1 MGKCNALTSLL
12 EENHG
17 YITTGAASAAGVK
30 RWELSRLVQQGM
42 LSRAAQGLYVN
53 SDLLPDPLVVAQHR
67 CASGVFS
74 HETALFLH
82 DLSDRVPLQMM
93 MTIPSGWN
101 TPMLKD
107 DNMMFF
113 YVRKDW
119 FELGVVSLKTHSG
132 PLVRCYDT
140 ERTLCDCIRGIN
152 RLDRDLVMTA
162 MKTAMKQ
169 GTINKPKLLHYA
181 DVFGIRELMFQYSEV
196 LT

>member
-1 MGKCNALTSLL
+1 MDARNTLNALLKD
-12 EENHG
+12 NHG
-17 YITTGAASAAGVK
+17 YVTTRAASAVGIK

-107 DNMMFF
+107 DNMVFF

-119 FELGVVSLKTHSG
+119 FELGVVSLKTRSG
-132 PLVRCYDT
+132 PMVRCYDT
-140 ERTLCDCIRGIN
+140 ERTLCDCIRGLS
-152 RLDRDLVMTA
+152 RLDRDLVMMA

-169 GTINKPKLLHYA
+169 GAINKPKLLHYA
-181 DVFGIRELMFQYSEV
+181 DVFGIRELMFQYLEV

>member
-1 MGKCNALTSLL
+1 MNERNALTTLL
-12 EENHG
+12 EDNHG
-17 YITTGAASAAGVK
+17 YVTTRVASAAGIK

-113 YVRKDW
+113 YVRTDW
-119 FELGVVSLKTHSG
+119 FELGIVNLKTHAG

-140 ERTLCDCIRGIN
+140 ERTLCDCIRGLN

-169 GTINKPKLLHYA
+169 GAINQPKLLQYA
-181 DVFGIRELMFQYSEV
+181 DVFGIRELMFQYLEV